1 MNRLP
6 LLALALLVP
15 AVAAAQPGGPDSPRR
30 WQRSVERIEHLKKVR
45 LVEMLDLTEE
55 QSVRFFARRNDHEKA
70 LQSLMKEKNDRLDRI
85 ERMVR
90 NAADPADIEKAFP
103 EVLASEA
110 KIHQEREKF
119 FRSLPDLLTAEQQ
132 AKFLLFER
140 QFERELREAM
150 RDARQRRYRDTEGE

>member
-1 MNRLP
+1 MNTHRL
-6 LLALALLVP
+6 LVLALLVS
-15 AVAAAQPGGPDSPRR
+15 AAASAQPGGPEGPRG

-55 QSVRFFARRNDHEKA
+55 QSVRFFARRNDHENIM
-70 LQSLMKEKNDRLDRI
+70 QSLMKEKNDRLDRI

-103 EVLASEA
+103 EVLAAEA
-110 KIHQEREKF
+110 QLHQERERF
-119 FRSLPDLLTAEQQ
+119 FRSLSDLLTAEQR

-150 RDARQRRYRDTEGE
+150 RDARQRRYRGAEGE

>member
-1 MNRLP
+1 MNTSR
-6 LLALALLVP
+6 LLALALLMPV
-15 AVAAAQPGGPDSPRR
+15 AAAAQPGGPGSPRG

-55 QSVRFFARRNDHEKA
+55 QSVRFFARRNDHENTIH
-70 LQSLMKEKNDRLDRI
+70 SLMKEKNDRLDRI

-103 EVLASEA
+103 DVLATEA
-110 KIHQEREKF
+110 KMHQEREKF
-119 FRSLPDLLTAEQQ
+119 FRSLSDLLTAEQR
-132 AKFLLFER
+132 AKYLLFER

-150 RDARQRRYRDTEGE
+150 RDARQRRYRGAEGE